1 MNNELDT
8 HANTCCFGPNAFV
21 LLEDMSQQAIVGEFL
36 LELGTVSTPIV
47 SVAVAYDDVTTYTT
61 YILIFHQVLVFQ
73 SLEHNLLCP
82 FQICMNDIIVNDC
95 PLTTLT

>member
-61 YILIFHQVLVFQ
+61 YILIFHQVLEIGRAHV
-73 SLEHNLLCP
+73 
-82 FQICMNDIIVNDC
+82 
-95 PLTTLT
+95 